1 MKTTQAWG
9 WLAAGVLAL
18 GLNGFY
24 QDGGAR
30 WAHQVVERVASQI
43 STGLELSGARADQ
56 FLADARL
63 LQARD
68 EATFLRLTSYTQ
80 SRLCGLAGA
89 LARVQTANAQS
100 EARHDRFEAMPARQE
115 AAFARLEANRVR
127 MEARLAAATAR
138 FSTANFTF
146 NPVAFNPVKVPAC
159 PRVRV
164 NIPRVPQIKIAA
176 PTIPAIHIEALSA
189 GPI

>member
-1 MKTTQAWG
+1 MRTTQAWG

-24 QDGGAR
+24 RDGGAP
-30 WAHQVVERVASQI
+30 WAHRVAERVTSQI
-43 STGLELSGARADQ
+43 STVLAVSSARADH

-68 EATFLRLTSYTQ
+68 EAASLRLTSRAQ
-80 SRLCGLAGA
+80 NRLCGLSVA
-89 LARVQTANAQS
+89 LARVQTAIAQS

-138 FSTANFTF
+138 FNTANFTF

-164 NIPRVPQIKIAA
+164 NIPRVPRITIAA
-176 PTIPAIHIEALSA
+176 PTIPAIHIEAPSA
-189 GPI
+189 GPV